1 MSEPV
6 NPFELIVV
14 ATDGDRVVLV
24 RRDAPTC
31 IEGVIAYR
39 SDVAEG
45 RRWAVTAL
53 GDYALPC
60 ATQAGS
66 KLVTGLMDARGYIVS
81 DGTIYPTLTCFEVAA
96 HRTMRRSTIVKDV
109 KRILA
114 KINIQAKATV
124 GT

>member
-1 MSEPV
+1 MSLPV
-6 NPFELIVV
+6 NLFEFIVV
-14 ATDGDRVVLV
+14 ATDGDRMVLV
-24 RRDAPTC
+24 RRDSPTC

-39 SDVAEG
+39 SNVAEG

-53 GDYALPC
+53 GDFARPC
-60 ATQAGS
+60 VTQVGS
-66 KLVTGLMDARGYIVS
+66 TLVTGMMDARGYIVS

-96 HRTMRRSTIVKDV
+96 QRTMRRRTIVKDV
-109 KRILA
+109 KGILA